1 MIPRSRIW
9 AVSRP
14 RAAALWL
21 GERGVRFDAAFSSP
35 AERACGTMELL
46 WGGVY
51 QRLEGLRERSFGD
64 LEGTDVLALPK
75 PMGDYPV
82 SFGGEPESKL
92 EARLTS
98 TLAAVMR
105 GDYEARPV
113 SAPKGVLSGQS
124 IGPRN
129 PVPGRTDATVEPCA
143 VRPLDEGAP
152 CSGNVLA
159 VSHGAACKAFA
170 APGSIPPRWSSP
182 VPSPIAACWCIA
194 STVRRSRWSRSPTG
208 GASGRGGAAHLAD
221 TRRGGC
227 LPFDGGLS
235 CRIVRPPVECGQYGK
250 FAMRDIVCMRG

>member
-1 MIPRSRIW
+1 M
-9 AVSRP
+9 
-14 RAAALWL
+14 
-21 GERGVRFDAAFSSP
+21 
-35 AERACGTMELL
+35 
-46 WGGVY
+46 
-51 QRLEGLRERSFGD
+51 
-64 LEGTDVLALPK
+64 
-75 PMGDYPV
+75 

-113 SAPKGVLSGQS
+113 SAPKGVLPGQS

-170 APGSIPPRWSSP
+170 RAWEHTAE
-182 VPSPIAACWCIA
+182 VELPSPFPNCC
-194 STVRRSRWSRSPTG
+194 VLVYRFD
-208 GASGRGGAAHLAD
+208 GASFTLVEVADPAAHL
-221 TRRGGC
+221 GGEG
-227 LPFDGGLS
+227 LP
-235 CRIVRPPVECGQYGK
+235 I
-250 FAMRDIVCMRG
+250 

>member
-1 MIPRSRIW
+1 MFTTLYLVRHGQTVFNTRLLIQGRCDSLLTDLGREQ
-9 AVSRP
+9 A

-113 SAPKGVLSGQS
+113 SAPEGVLSGRS
-124 IGPRN
+124 IGSRN
-129 PVPGRTDATVEPCA
+129 PVPGRTDAPVEPCA

-170 APGSIPPRWSSP
+170 HAWEHTAEVEI
-182 VPSPIAACWCIA
+182 PSPFPNCC
-194 STVRRSRWSRSPTG
+194 VLVYRFD
-208 GASGRGGAAHLAD
+208 GASFTLVEVADPAAHL
-221 TRRGGC
+221 GGEG
-227 LPFDGGLS
+227 LP
-235 CRIVRPPVECGQYGK
+235 I
-250 FAMRDIVCMRG
+250 